1 MADPNHK
8 ETVVITGGASGIGL
22 SVARLLKAEGWLVR
36 LLDLH
41 ADALDKACVEL
52 GLSTDHAV
60 ACDVADE
67 EAVEAAIKR
76 LDKEMPITGAVNSA
90 GIGLDR
96 LAVETSAADFRRI
109 LEVNLIGSF
118 NIAGAVARRCIEG
131 KRAGSIVNIS
141 SVSGLCGNRGRVA
154 YGASKG
160 GVNVMTQVMATELG
174 GHGIRVNAVAPG
186 PIDTPLAMAVHTPD
200 VRRQWRERVPLQ
212 RYGTP
217 DEVAEMVAFLLSAKA
232 NYVTGQILAVDGGF
246 INAGLR
252 V

>member
-1 MADPNHK
+1 MADPHHK

-22 SVARLLKAEGWLVR
+22 SVARLLKAEGWRVQ
-36 LLDLH
+36 LLDLR
-41 ADALDKACVEL
+41 ADALDKACAEL
-52 GLSTDHAV
+52 GLSTDHAL

-160 GVNVMTQVMATELG
+160 GINVMTQVMATELG
-174 GHGIRVNAVAPG
+174 SHGIRVNAVAPG

-232 NYVTGQILAVDGGF
+232 SYVTGQILAVDGGF